1 MSATMDI
8 TIATRS
14 VAYVALAGALL
25 AAAVTLNDRR
35 YPTTPAWK
43 TEPSPSATALD
54 AKLSRCKAIGAEV
67 ANDAVCKTVWDA
79 NRKRF
84 FESRKLY
91 HDRITGVAPDA
102 SDLKQPASTSGG
114 EHPRN
119 APQLPSTQN
128 SDAPRPPAATARQQ
142 Q

>member
-1 MSATMDI
+1 MSATMDM

-25 AAAVTLNDRR
+25 AAAITLNDRR
-35 YPTTPAWK
+35 YPATPAWK

-54 AKLSRCKAIGAEV
+54 AELARCKAIGAEV
-67 ANDAVCKTVWDA
+67 ANDAVCKAMWDA

-84 FESRKLY
+84 FESRKL
-91 HDRITGVAPDA
+91 DRITGVAPDA
-102 SDLKQPASTSGG
+102 SDLKEPASTSGG
-114 EHPRN
+114 ERPRN

-128 SDAPRPPAATARQQ
+128 SDAPRPSAATARQLK
-142 Q
+142 